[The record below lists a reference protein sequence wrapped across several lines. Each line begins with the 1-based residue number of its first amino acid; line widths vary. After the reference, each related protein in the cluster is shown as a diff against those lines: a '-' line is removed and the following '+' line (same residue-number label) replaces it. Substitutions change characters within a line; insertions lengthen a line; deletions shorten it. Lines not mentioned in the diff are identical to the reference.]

1 MTSPH
6 INYFW
11 AQRKLSYVICT
22 PNILINISLKLDIEV
37 GVVIEQ

>member
-6 INYFW
+6 INYFR
-11 AQRKLSYVICT
+11 AQRNLSYVICI
-22 PNILINISLKLDIEV
+22 PKILINISLKLDIEV